1 MKTNFKSL
9 ALAALVLLGMGACS
23 NELDE
28 QLQQTEGQ
36 ALTFN
41 LSVSGMTRTATD
53 SSSRLTIFTEG
64 DAVGLFAYEKGT
76 DNLAHTNVKLTFDG
90 SRWTAATPIYSDKAY
105 DFYAYYPYKEG
116 VDTPTAI
123 SVSAS
128 ANQTSEQNY
137 NASDVLSSL
146 VSTVE
151 TDATEVALTF
161 NHVFSLVEVQ
171 VSGDL
176 VTAAPTGDIT
186 LDNVQTAATLNLK
199 TGTATA
205 TGQAVSVKTQS
216 LGKQNGIHAYR
227 AIIPSQKLAAGTML
241 LTVNGVGDKSYA
253 MKYSADVTYNAGK
266 YRQLVMKINQAKTE
280 LTIPA
285 PGINPWGPDQEIPG
299 EGEEVTPPAPE
310 PITTFVLDIANAQVD
325 NLQNFKQWNNTGTN
339 ACEDKATSYW
349 FRRENATSEADFKTT
364 VSVVASNLVL
374 SRTDKPSAWMG
385 SSVGYHCSETFEQG
399 IYKVTISTSSE
410 PAEGS
415 FGLAVS
421 NNEDKM
427 LYILSA
433 ADNFETM
440 QPARSIKVKE
450 NAVFYLDLTRWT
462 DVQNSNKLTAEQVK
476 NAPVNNI
483 NHLNIYLYN
492 YNRTDGTKSDIKIS
506 SLSIE
511 KYVSAAAK

>member
-105 DFYAYYPYKEG
+105 DFYAYYPYQEG

-128 ANQTSEQNY
+128 ANQTSELNY

-285 PGINPWGPDQEIPG
+285 PGINPWQPDQEIPG

-310 PITTFVLDIANAQVD
+310 PETLVTDFGLSDATVFTAKGKFTTSNYLSEGAGWFTRFADESADTKVSAIANPFTIQTTPAQTHAVQISLASSAKNGWNNNSVCYRIDKPFKQGKYKLTLLARATDNTTSTGGGVLIRTAGDDNAFAIPLTDGGQKTLQSFTITTEKEISVIF
-325 NLQNFKQWNNTGTN
+325 
-339 ACEDKATSYW
+339 
-349 FRRENATSEADFKTT
+349 DFTAK
-364 VSVVASNLVL
+364 
-374 SRTDKPSAWMG
+374 TDKVNG
-385 SSVGYHCSETFEQG
+385 TSVDATIATEEKDVKG
-399 IYKVTISTSSE
+399 IS
-410 PAEGS
+410 
-415 FGLAVS
+415 
-421 NNEDKM
+421 
-427 LYILSA
+427 
-433 ADNFETM
+433 
-440 QPARSIKVKE
+440 
-450 NAVFYLDLTRWT
+450 
-462 DVQNSNKLTAEQVK
+462 
-476 NAPVNNI
+476 
-483 NHLNIYLYN
+483 IYLLCN
-492 YNRTDGTKSDIKIS
+492 KPGG
-506 SLSIE
+506 SIDVALVKLE
-511 KYVSAAAK
+511 EVAE